1 VEDGA
6 CGAAITNVPPS
17 SRLKSKQRN
26 VIRVLDTRMTLCCSV
41 RQRSLQIQAA
51 TGAMIFSCFLRPV
64 QPLLVLGKAPA
75 MVTIRDVARESGFS
89 STTVSIVLN
98 NAPLAR
104 YIPAVTK
111 KRIERAAQKL
121 GYRPNQ
127 FARSLRSK
135 RSHTVGVMVFDMTD
149 PFCTLILRGIENT
162 LYQSSYLPI
171 LTDVHNEGS
180 RFERYLE
187 LLLDRRI
194 EALIVVANWL
204 FLDINLLGDL
214 EKSSIP
220 TAMIGCELK
229 TDSISSVIVDNE
241 VGGHLALEHLH
252 VLGHRKVAFI
262 RGPKSLTD
270 SSPRWRGIRNCAK
283 QCGLELDA
291 RLILDMPESRDPL
304 SSFESGYKLT
314 EELLR
319 QKRTFT
325 AMLAFDDMSAFGAIR
340 ALSKAGIRVP
350 EQCSVIGFDDVA
362 TSAIY
367 TPSLTTVRQPME
379 AMGASAVGIVVDG
392 INAVL
397 EKREITA
404 THRKVAPELVVRDS
418 TRSVG

>member
-1 VEDGA
+1 
-6 CGAAITNVPPS
+6 
-17 SRLKSKQRN
+17 
-26 VIRVLDTRMTLCCSV
+26 
-41 RQRSLQIQAA
+41 
-51 TGAMIFSCFLRPV
+51 
-64 QPLLVLGKAPA
+64 
-75 MVTIRDVARESGFS
+75 MVTIRDVAKESGFS

-104 YIPAVTK
+104 YIPAATK
-111 KRIERAAQKL
+111 KKIERAAERL

-162 LYQSSYLPI
+162 LYQASYLPI

-187 LLLDRRI
+187 MLLDRRI
-194 EALIVVANWL
+194 EALIVIANWV
-204 FLDINLLGDL
+204 FLDINLLADL

-252 VLGHRKVAFI
+252 SLGHRKIAII
-262 RGPKSLTD
+262 RGPKVLTD
-270 SSPRWRGIRNCAK
+270 SSPRWKGIRNFAK
-283 QCGLELDA
+283 EAGLELDS
-291 RLILDMPESRDPL
+291 RLIVDMPESRDPL
-304 SSFESGYKLT
+304 SSFELGYKLT
-314 EELLR
+314 EDLLR
-319 QKRTFT
+319 QKRPFT
-325 AMLAFDDMSAFGAIR
+325 ALLAFDDMSAFGAIR
-340 ALSKAGIRVP
+340 ALSRAGIRVP

-362 TSAIY
+362 TSALY

-379 AMGASAVGIVVDG
+379 TMGASAVSVVLDG

-397 EKREITA
+397 EKREINPS
-404 THRKVAPELVVRDS
+404 HRKVAPELVVRES
-418 TRSVG
+418 TKSL

>member
-1 VEDGA
+1 
-6 CGAAITNVPPS
+6 
-17 SRLKSKQRN
+17 
-26 VIRVLDTRMTLCCSV
+26 
-41 RQRSLQIQAA
+41 
-51 TGAMIFSCFLRPV
+51 
-64 QPLLVLGKAPA
+64 
-75 MVTIRDVARESGFS
+75 MVTIRDVAKESGFS

-104 YIPAVTK
+104 YIPAATK

-162 LYQSSYLPI
+162 LYQASYLPI

-187 LLLDRRI
+187 MLLDRRI
-194 EALIVVANWL
+194 EALIVIANWV
-204 FLDINLLGDL
+204 FLDINLLADL

-241 VGGHLALEHLH
+241 LGGHIAIEHLH
-252 VLGHRKVAFI
+252 SLGHRKVAII
-262 RGPKSLTD
+262 RGPKALTD
-270 SSPRWRGIRNCAK
+270 SSPRWRGIRNFAK
-283 QCGLELDA
+283 ESGLELDS
-291 RLILDMPESRDPL
+291 RLILDMPESRDPI
-304 SSFESGYKLT
+304 SSFESGFKLT
-314 EELLR
+314 EDLLR
-319 QKRTFT
+319 QKRSFT

-340 ALSKAGIRVP
+340 ALNRAGIRVP

-379 AMGASAVGIVVDG
+379 TMGASAVGVVLDG

-397 EKREITA
+397 EKRELSPS
-404 THRKVAPELVVRDS
+404 HRRVAPELVVRES
-418 TRSVG
+418 TRGMA

>member
-1 VEDGA
+1 VSA
-6 CGAAITNVPPS
+6 SARFKS
-17 SRLKSKQRN
+17 SDSEGSLTTISDRGSL
-26 VIRVLDTRMTLCCSV
+26 V
-41 RQRSLQIQAA
+41 R
-51 TGAMIFSCFLRPV
+51 C
-64 QPLLVLGKAPA
+64 KAPA
-75 MVTIRDVARESGFS
+75 MVTIRDVAKESGFS

-98 NAPLAR
+98 NAPLSR

-162 LYQSSYLPI
+162 LYQASYLPI

-187 LLLDRRI
+187 MLLDRRI
-194 EALIVVANWL
+194 EGLIVIANWL
-204 FLDINLLGDL
+204 FLDINLLADL

-229 TDSISSVIVDNE
+229 NDSMSSVIVDNE
-241 VGGHLALEHLH
+241 VGGQLALEHLYS
-252 VLGHRKVAFI
+252 LGHRKIAFI
-262 RGPKSLTD
+262 RGPKGLTD
-270 SSPRWRGIRNCAK
+270 SSPRWRGIRNFVK
-283 QCGLELDA
+283 QSGLEIDSHLVLD
-291 RLILDMPESRDPL
+291 LPESRDPL

-314 EELLR
+314 EDLIR
-319 QKRTFT
+319 QKRSFT
-325 AMLAFDDMSAFGAIR
+325 ALLAFDDMSAFGAIR
-340 ALSKAGIRVP
+340 ALNKSGMRVP

-397 EKREITA
+397 EKREMGA
-404 THRKVAPELVVRDS
+404 THRKVAPELVVRES
-418 TRSVG
+418 TRNLA

>member
-1 VEDGA
+1 
-6 CGAAITNVPPS
+6 
-17 SRLKSKQRN
+17 
-26 VIRVLDTRMTLCCSV
+26 
-41 RQRSLQIQAA
+41 
-51 TGAMIFSCFLRPV
+51 
-64 QPLLVLGKAPA
+64 
-75 MVTIRDVARESGFS
+75 MVTIRDVAKESGFS

-111 KRIERAAQKL
+111 KRIEKAAQKL

-149 PFCTLILRGIENT
+149 PYCTLVLRGIENT

-171 LTDVHNEGS
+171 LTDVHNERS

-187 LLLDRRI
+187 MLLDRRV
-194 EALIVVANWL
+194 EALIVLANWL

-241 VGGHLALEHLH
+241 VGGRIAIEHLLS
-252 VLGHRKVAFI
+252 LGHRKIAFI
-262 RGPKSLTD
+262 RGPRALTD
-270 SSPRWRGIRNCAK
+270 SMPRWKGIRGCAK
-283 QCGLELDA
+283 EYGVDLDPK
-291 RLILDMPESRDPL
+291 LIVDLPESRDPI
-304 SSFESGYKLT
+304 SSFECGYKLT
-314 EELLR
+314 EDLIR
-319 QKRTFT
+319 QKRPFT
-325 AMLAFDDMSAFGAIR
+325 ALLAFDDMTAFGAIR
-340 ALSKAGIRVP
+340 ALTKAGIRVP

-367 TPSLTTVRQPME
+367 TPALTTVRQPME
-379 AMGASAVGIVVDG
+379 AMGASSVGIILDG

-397 EKREITA
+397 EKHDFSA

-418 TRSVG
+418 TRAV